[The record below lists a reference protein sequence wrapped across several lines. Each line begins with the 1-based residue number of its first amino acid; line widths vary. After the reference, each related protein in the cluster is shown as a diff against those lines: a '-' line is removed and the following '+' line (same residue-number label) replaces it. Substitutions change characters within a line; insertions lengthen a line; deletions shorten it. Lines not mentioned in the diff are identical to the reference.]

1 MSGLLTYREENQQT
15 SALVGYA
22 IRQAGAQGYLTNA
35 QVVAATTVQ
44 DLIDDVNS
52 AIVSPG
58 AEADSQRNSIARAL
72 KEGGSLGDLS
82 DARIQPCTT
91 VTELA
96 NLTWVSGDADASH
109 LGTNLVP

>member
-15 SALVGYA
+15 SALVGYG
-22 IRQAGAQGYLTNA
+22 IRQAGVQGYLTNA
-35 QVVAATTVQ
+35 QVAAATTVQ
-44 DLIDDVNS
+44 DLIDDVNN

-72 KEGGSLGDLS
+72 REGGQLGDLS
-82 DARIQPCTT
+82 DARIAPCTT

-96 NLTWVSGDADASH
+96 ALTWVTDDSNTSH